1 MHSELLKKFA
11 ADLKAAREEKQ
22 ISLNHIA
29 AKTRIDLK
37 YLTAIDNANFDVLPD
52 LYVRAFIKE
61 YALNIDLNPEE
72 TVKKYDLA
80 RAGKAETPPYT
91 ETEVEGLN
99 IVSRKATRTIKKHYE
114 SEEVEA
120 YAPKEESKKSL
131 DPRILYAG
139 IGAAVIILIA
149 GLYFIFFTST
159 TIEKDS
165 YSSGPENQQSQS
177 ADTKMYEE
185 PASQQSAVPAAGDSL
200 QLQIIANDLVW
211 FEVSSD
217 DAPAKQFLFK
227 NTQSAFVKAKNKFVL
242 NIGNAGGVKLILD
255 GKTLD
260 PIGRPG
266 DVKNVQI
273 DKEGFKLLTL
283 ERPKNERAPEKGN

>member
-61 YALNIDLNPEE
+61 YAANIDLNPEE
-72 TVKKYDLA
+72 TVKKYDMA
-80 RAGKAETPPYT
+80 RSGKAEAPVYT

-99 IVSRKATRTIKKHYE
+99 IVSRKATKTVKKHYE

-120 YAPKEESKKSL
+120 YAPKEDNRKSL
-131 DPRILYAG
+131 DPRFLYAG

-149 GLYFIFFTST
+149 GLYFIFFTDT
-159 TIEKDS
+159 TIEKDTL
-165 YSSGPENQQSQS
+165 SSVRNEQQT
-177 ADTKMYEE
+177 DTRMYEE
-185 PASQQSAVPAAGDSL
+185 PVSQQSAPAVSGDSL

-211 FEVSSD
+211 FTVSSD
-217 DAPAKQFLFK
+217 DAVPVQYLFK
-227 NTQSAFVKAKNKFVL
+227 NTQQTTVKAMTKFVL

-273 DKEGFKLLTL
+273 DKEGVKFLTL
-283 ERPKNERAPEKGN
+283 ERPKNERAPAKGN

>member
-61 YALNIDLNPEE
+61 YAANIDLNPEE
-72 TVKKYDLA
+72 TVKKYDMA
-80 RAGKAETPPYT
+80 RSGKAEAPVYT

-99 IVSRKATRTIKKHYE
+99 IVSRKATKTIKKHYE

-120 YAPKEESKKSL
+120 YAPKEDNRKSL
-131 DPRILYAG
+131 DPRFLYAG

-149 GLYFIFFTST
+149 GLYFIFFTET
-159 TIEKDS
+159 TIEKDTL
-165 YSSGPENQQSQS
+165 SSVRNEQQT
-177 ADTKMYEE
+177 DTRMYEE
-185 PASQQSAVPAAGDSL
+185 PVSQQSAPAVSGDSL

-211 FEVSSD
+211 FTVSSD
-217 DAPAKQFLFK
+217 DAVPVQYLFK
-227 NTQSAFVKAKNKFVL
+227 NTQQTTVKAMTKFVL

-273 DKEGFKLLTL
+273 DKEGVKFLTL
-283 ERPKNERAPEKGN
+283 ERPKNERAPAKGN

>member
-22 ISLNHIA
+22 ISLSHIA

-80 RAGKAETPPYT
+80 RAGKVDAPAYT

-120 YAPKEESKKSL
+120 YAPKEDNRKSL

-165 YSSGPENQQSQS
+165 FSPVQENPQNQSSDN
-177 ADTKMYEE
+177 KMYEE
-185 PASQQSAVPAAGDSL
+185 PASQQSAFAAGDSL

-227 NTQSAFVKAKNKFVL
+227 NTQSTLVKAKNKFVL

-255 GKTLD
+255 GKALD

-273 DKEGFKLLTL
+273 DKEGVKLLTL